1 MTATRINRRPPAG
14 YDTSRQVNLLNYTS
28 ANPYTAPD
36 DGIVR
41 ITASYRGNAY
51 TICHIR
57 TGANDL
63 TFQSSMPSSGGVG
76 NVIQSAQ
83 VFAGQELW
91 AERNP
96 NIAYGG
102 AEYIPYAY

>member
-1 MTATRINRRPPAG
+1 MTAHRINRRPPAG

-28 ANPYTAPD
+28 ANPFTAPD

-41 ITASYRGNAY
+41 IMASYRGNAW
-51 TICHIR
+51 TKAHVR
-57 TGANDL
+57 TGSDVV
-63 TFQSSMPSSGGVG
+63 TFQSSTPSSGGVG

-91 AERNP
+91 AERNS
-96 NIAYGG
+96 NIPYGG
-102 AEYIPYAY
+102 AEYIPYLY